1 MLAAV
6 MLLPMASHAQD
17 SWTVAD
23 GTTTHAKVPLDFYN
37 TDGTGVRNAQMLY
50 PASLLTDMNGS
61 TIGSIT
67 FYHQNTT
74 ATKTVNASTWYILM
88 GETTE
93 TDLSTGFSTTA
104 LDTVY
109 AGILQVTN
117 GVFSFEFNTP
127 YTYNGGNLLV
137 EIYTTGATGNYFGSS
152 NQDCYGVDSI
162 GSTYSSMSTPNYT
175 AFLPKTT
182 FTEVPSCFGV
192 TNLAID
198 ATQTTSSSLTLTWT
212 DTRNTNATYTIY
224 DVNGD
229 DILAENVSGT
239 SYTVSNLSAN
249 TIYTLGVAAN
259 CGAGDEAEMV
269 TVLGRTSC
277 AGTTGL
283 PYSENFSGYDGL
295 PSYPYYGPAVT
306 PSCWGYYSNGTN
318 TAATTGSDSYY
329 GGVGSYSYTSSYACL
344 EANNPYLCIPIQ
356 LTGSAVTSTTYIG
369 YGTQRGNVKYAVLPA
384 FDTDLSGLQISF
396 DYKMSS
402 SYSATGVAATLELG
416 YVTTDTASF
425 VSLQQYQ
432 AVSSVQQVSELS
444 LATLA
449 ADAPA
454 GARLAFKFSGVHNGT
469 GSYSYS
475 TVYCGIDNILVEV
488 LPNCVRVSD
497 LAIAAI
503 GSNTVTLT
511 WVDSVNSGATYTAYA
526 VSATDTIEESGI
538 YDTTY
543 TLTGLNADMEYTFGV
558 VANCSASDASS
569 MATVSGRTAC
579 APETLPYSEN
589 FDDWTSKSP
598 CWSFLSGAYNMGT
611 GTPTAYTSAWT
622 LNSTYGS
629 HITISGKALTMNV
642 FSTTRYWAVSPL
654 IEVTSDDI
662 LLSVDVAVAA
672 WSNATPN
679 YDADDTLAVA
689 ISTDGGTTFTNLAV
703 YGSTQLNSMTGAY
716 STILIPVSGY
726 ADSTVRFAIFAGSS
740 ASGGDNRIVIDNIS
754 VSESTGE
761 ICYPVS
767 SLMATNITSTGATLT
782 WEGTTGS
789 YNVYAYGTDTTLVA
803 TITDTFYVIDELL
816 PNTDYTYGVSANC
829 TSSESVVSM
838 ANFRTTCGA
847 ETLPFSEDFA
857 ASLSSDPCWRGASI
871 VYTDSVQVSMGANNN
886 WTYVSSVSNGIEAG
900 HYRVNIYGSSC
911 YKWLITPTIDFTT
924 ASSPLLTFDAVFT
937 KYSGTGAATGF
948 ESNTSQK
955 FLVLVSTN
963 DGTTWSQ
970 AADISLS
977 AIAGEAYATQYVD
990 LSAYA
995 GENVRIAFYA
1005 QSTTS
1010 GGDNNLHLDNI
1021 NVSESTGEICY
1032 STTGLTVSNIT
1043 ATSATVTWN
1052 SSTVGNYVLYIMN
1065 DSSSYMYTDTVA
1077 DLYTLQPNTEYT
1089 VGVTVD
1095 CPSGESPM
1103 ITTTFHTVCMAIDL
1117 PYTETFDATS
1127 GSRTCWSL
1135 ECSNTNNIGGS
1146 NGAGFVTVSGREVMR
1161 FSSYS
1166 NSTDYNQYGFSPMM
1180 NVSSS
1185 ATNLQVTV
1193 VYATYGS
1200 NDQLN
1205 FGYVTA
1211 TDTVWDPTTYT
1222 TTGSSDWQTQTFIVP
1237 ATATQLAAHYYGS
1250 FSYYAWI
1257 DSFVV
1262 TEMTGDYCAPV
1273 TGLTVDSV
1281 SSSSISLS
1289 WTSTGTDFTVVN
1301 MADGTVAATTTDTY
1315 VTISGLTAST
1325 AYTFGVVNNCPT
1337 VSSDTVTIAAATQC
1351 ENMCTLTVDAVDG
1364 YGDGWTGSYIDF
1376 VQNGVSVAQ
1385 FSMADQM
1392 EEEMEIYETAQVN
1405 VCSGSALTLNWV
1417 SMSSF
1422 DYEASFTILN
1432 ASGDTLFTADSCNNL
1447 ATPFYT
1453 VADPCAGASVE
1464 VDSVYVVGAAHG
1476 VFAHGTVTPMMSN
1489 VAVGESITFTATPDS
1504 HYVVEKW
1511 IASYMDTN
1519 NAAAGFVTFDS
1530 VMGVPTYTY
1539 TALATHVDGVVS
1551 VMAYFVSDGT
1561 IEEDSLVI
1569 VTAVNNASMGTINP
1583 APGTHV
1589 YHAGDYFMVEA
1600 IPNEGYHVES
1610 WHYTWTYEGEV
1621 LYDTTL
1627 NLGITQIFPYDTAE
1641 YYLGWTMSYT
1651 VNFAEGSAP
1660 ELNDSLFTLVTAVN
1674 DATMGTITPAPG
1686 THTYDVGET
1695 YNVTATA
1702 NEGYY
1707 LYAYQVN
1714 MYVPTLGEILNETIV
1729 LDELAAD
1736 EQAELQ
1742 EILNYTVEEEM
1753 LGAAISITAVFARL
1767 GGINDVEA
1775 DNFTVSATEGTVV
1788 VLGAEGQQVTLFDVN
1803 GRMMSREAN
1812 AGERVEFRVSNS
1824 GVYLVKVGNAAAKRV
1839 VVIR

>member
-1 MLAAV
+1 MKKLVRTLMLAAA
-6 MLLPMASHAQD
+6 MLLPFVSQAQG
-17 SWTVAD
+17 SLTVAD

-37 TDGTGVRNAQMLY
+37 TDGSGVRNAQMLY

-67 FYHQNTT
+67 FYHQNTS
-74 ATKTVNASTWYILM
+74 ATKTVSASTWYILM

-117 GVFSFEFNTP
+117 GVFSFEFTTP

-152 NQDCYGVDSI
+152 NQGCYGVDSI
-162 GSTYSSMSTPNYT
+162 GSTYSSMSNPNYT

-182 FTEVPSCFGV
+182 FTEVPSCFPV
-192 TNLAID
+192 LNLAID
-198 ATQTTSSSLTLTWT
+198 AAQTTSSS
-212 DTRNTNATYTIY
+212 
-224 DVNGD
+224 
-229 DILAENVSGT
+229 
-239 SYTVSNLSAN
+239 
-249 TIYTLGVAAN
+249 
-259 CGAGDEAEMV
+259 
-269 TVLGRTSC
+269 
-277 AGTTGL
+277 
-283 PYSENFSGYDGL
+283 
-295 PSYPYYGPAVT
+295 
-306 PSCWGYYSNGTN
+306 
-318 TAATTGSDSYY
+318 
-329 GGVGSYSYTSSYACL
+329 
-344 EANNPYLCIPIQ
+344 
-356 LTGSAVTSTTYIG
+356 
-369 YGTQRGNVKYAVLPA
+369 
-384 FDTDLSGLQISF
+384 
-396 DYKMSS
+396 
-402 SYSATGVAATLELG
+402 
-416 YVTTDTASF
+416 
-425 VSLQQYQ
+425 
-432 AVSSVQQVSELS
+432 
-444 LATLA
+444 
-449 ADAPA
+449 
-454 GARLAFKFSGVHNGT
+454 
-469 GSYSYS
+469 
-475 TVYCGIDNILVEV
+475 
-488 LPNCVRVSD
+488 
-497 LAIAAI
+497 
-503 GSNTVTLT
+503 VTLT
-511 WVDSVNSGATYTAYA
+511 WSDSRNTGATYTVYA
-526 VSATDTIEESGI
+526 MTATDTIEETGI

-543 TLTGLNADMEYTFGV
+543 TITDLTASTNYVFGV

-569 MATVSGRTAC
+569 MATVNGRTAC
-579 APETLPYSEN
+579 GTMTLPFSEN
-589 FDDWTSKSP
+589 FDAWSSKSD
-598 CWSFLSGAYNMGT
+598 CWSFLSGAYNMGA
-611 GTPTAYTSAWT
+611 GSPTSNSYAWT
-622 LNSTYGS
+622 LNSSYGS
-629 HITISGKALTMNV
+629 NITISGNALTMNV
-642 FSTTRYWAVSPL
+642 YSTNRYWAVTPP
-654 IEVTSDDI
+654 IEVSSDDV
-662 LLSVDVAVAA
+662 LLSFDVAVAA
-672 WSNATPN
+672 WSDPTPA
-679 YDADDTLAVA
+679 YDANDTLAVA

-703 YGSTQLNSMTGAY
+703 YGSEQLNSMTSAY
-716 STILIPVSGY
+716 TTILLPISGY
-726 ADSTVRFAIFAGSS
+726 ADSTVRIAFFAGSS
-740 ASGGDNRIVIDNIS
+740 ASGGDNRIAIDNIS
-754 VSESTGE
+754 LTESTGE
-761 ICYPVS
+761 ICYPTTGLTVS
-767 SLMATNITSTGATLT
+767 NITTTSATVTWNSSTVGNYVLYIMNDSS
-782 WEGTTGS
+782 S
-789 YNVYAYGTDTTLVA
+789 YMYTDTVADLYTLQ
-803 TITDTFYVIDELL
+803 
-816 PNTDYTYGVSANC
+816 PNTEYTVGVTVDCPSG
-829 TSSESVVSM
+829 ESPM
-838 ANFRTTCGA
+838 ITTTFRTDCAA

-886 WTYVSSVSNGIEAG
+886 WTYTSSVSNGIEAG
-900 HYRVNIYGSSC
+900 HYRVNIYGTGC

-948 ESNTSQK
+948 ESNASQK

-963 DGTTWSQ
+963 GGTTWSQ

-1032 STTGLTVSNIT
+1032 PVTDLAASDITSSGATLSWVGTTGSYNVYAYGTDTTLVATVSDT
-1043 ATSATVTWN
+1043 F
-1052 SSTVGNYVLYIMN
+1052 YVVDN
-1065 DSSSYMYTDTVA
+1065 
-1077 DLYTLQPNTEYT
+1077 LQPNTEYT
-1089 VGVTVD
+1089 YGVSANCTSSESTVA
-1095 CPSGESPM
+1095 
-1103 ITTTFHTVCMAIDL
+1103 IVTFHTACMAIDL

-1127 GSRTCWSL
+1127 ATRTCWSI
-1135 ECSNTNNIGGS
+1135 ECTSASNIGGS
-1146 NGAGFVTVSGREVMR
+1146 DGAGFVTVSGREVMR

-1166 NSTDYNQYGFSPMM
+1166 NASDYNQYGFSPLM
-1180 NVSSS
+1180 NVSSD

-1222 TTGSSDWQTQTFIVP
+1222 TTGSSDWQTQTFVVP

-1250 FSYYAWI
+1250 YSYYAWI
-1257 DSFVV
+1257 DSVVV
-1262 TEMTGDYCAPV
+1262 TELTGDYCAPV
-1273 TGLTVDSV
+1273 SGLTVDSA
-1281 SSSSISLS
+1281 SATSISLS

-1351 ENMCTLTVDAVDG
+1351 ENMCTLTILAADS
-1364 YGDGWTGSYIDF
+1364 YGDGWNDLYGSGNYSYIDF
-1376 VQNGVSVAQ
+1376 IQNGVSVNAYA
-1385 FSMADQM
+1385 MLDD
-1392 EEEMEIYETAQVN
+1392 YEDSATVA

-1417 SMSSF
+1417 TNGEEL
-1422 DYEASFTILN
+1422 DNEASFVILN

-1476 VFAHGTVTPMMSN
+1476 VFAHGTVTPSMSN

-1539 TALATHVDGVVS
+1539 TALASHVDGVVS
-1551 VMAYFVSDGT
+1551 VMAYFVYDGT

-1621 LYDTTL
+1621 IYDTTL

-1651 VNFAEGSAP
+1651 VNFAEGSTP
-1660 ELNDSLFTLVTAVN
+1660 EFNDSLFTLVTAVN

-1803 GRMMSREAN
+1803 GRMMSRKDN
-1812 AGERVEFRVSNS
+1812 AAERVEFRVSNS

>member
-1 MLAAV
+1 MKKLVRTLMLAAA
-6 MLLPMASHAQD
+6 MLLPFASHAQD

-37 TDGTGVRNAQMLY
+37 TDGSGVRNAQMLY
-50 PASLLTDMNGS
+50 PASLLTDMDGS
-61 TIGSIT
+61 TIGAIT
-67 FYHQNTT
+67 FYHQST
-74 ATKTVNASTWYILM
+74 ATKTVSASTWYILM

-152 NQDCYGVDSI
+152 NQGCYGVDNI
-162 GSTYSSMSTPNYT
+162 GSTYSSMSNPNYT

-182 FTEVPSCFGV
+182 FTEVPSCFPV
-192 TNLAID
+192 LNLAID
-198 ATQTTSSSLTLTWT
+198 AAQTTSSS
-212 DTRNTNATYTIY
+212 
-224 DVNGD
+224 
-229 DILAENVSGT
+229 
-239 SYTVSNLSAN
+239 
-249 TIYTLGVAAN
+249 
-259 CGAGDEAEMV
+259 
-269 TVLGRTSC
+269 
-277 AGTTGL
+277 
-283 PYSENFSGYDGL
+283 
-295 PSYPYYGPAVT
+295 
-306 PSCWGYYSNGTN
+306 
-318 TAATTGSDSYY
+318 
-329 GGVGSYSYTSSYACL
+329 
-344 EANNPYLCIPIQ
+344 
-356 LTGSAVTSTTYIG
+356 
-369 YGTQRGNVKYAVLPA
+369 
-384 FDTDLSGLQISF
+384 
-396 DYKMSS
+396 
-402 SYSATGVAATLELG
+402 
-416 YVTTDTASF
+416 
-425 VSLQQYQ
+425 
-432 AVSSVQQVSELS
+432 
-444 LATLA
+444 
-449 ADAPA
+449 
-454 GARLAFKFSGVHNGT
+454 
-469 GSYSYS
+469 
-475 TVYCGIDNILVEV
+475 
-488 LPNCVRVSD
+488 
-497 LAIAAI
+497 
-503 GSNTVTLT
+503 VTLT
-511 WVDSVNSGATYTAYA
+511 WSDSRNTGATYTVYA
-526 VSATDTIEESGI
+526 MTATDTIEETGI

-543 TLTGLNADMEYTFGV
+543 TITDLTASTNYVFGV

-569 MATVSGRTAC
+569 MATVNGRTAC
-579 APETLPYSEN
+579 GTMTLPFSEN
-589 FDDWTSKSP
+589 FDAWSSKSD
-598 CWSFLSGAYNMGT
+598 CWSFLSGAYNMGA
-611 GTPTAYTSAWT
+611 GSPTSNSYAWT
-622 LNSTYGS
+622 LNSSYGS
-629 HITISGKALTMNV
+629 NITISGNALTMNV
-642 FSTTRYWAVSPL
+642 YSTNRYWAVTPA
-654 IEVTSDDI
+654 IEVSSDDV
-662 LLSVDVAVAA
+662 LLSFDVAVAA
-672 WSNATPN
+672 WSDATPA
-679 YDADDTLAVA
+679 YDANDTLAVA

-703 YGSTQLNSMTGAY
+703 YGSEQLNNMTSAY
-716 STILIPVSGY
+716 TTILLPISGY
-726 ADSTVRFAIFAGSS
+726 ADSTVRIAFFAGSS
-740 ASGGDNRIVIDNIS
+740 ASGGDNRIAIDNIS
-754 VSESTGE
+754 LAESTGE
-761 ICYPVS
+761 ICYP
-767 SLMATNITSTGATLT
+767 
-782 WEGTTGS
+782 
-789 YNVYAYGTDTTLVA
+789 
-803 TITDTFYVIDELL
+803 
-816 PNTDYTYGVSANC
+816 
-829 TSSESVVSM
+829 
-838 ANFRTTCGA
+838 
-847 ETLPFSEDFA
+847 
-857 ASLSSDPCWRGASI
+857 
-871 VYTDSVQVSMGANNN
+871 
-886 WTYVSSVSNGIEAG
+886 
-900 HYRVNIYGSSC
+900 
-911 YKWLITPTIDFTT
+911 
-924 ASSPLLTFDAVFT
+924 
-937 KYSGTGAATGF
+937 
-948 ESNTSQK
+948 
-955 FLVLVSTN
+955 
-963 DGTTWSQ
+963 
-970 AADISLS
+970 
-977 AIAGEAYATQYVD
+977 
-990 LSAYA
+990 
-995 GENVRIAFYA
+995 
-1005 QSTTS
+1005 
-1010 GGDNNLHLDNI
+1010 
-1021 NVSESTGEICY
+1021 
-1032 STTGLTVSNIT
+1032 TTGLTVSNIT
-1043 ATSATVTWN
+1043 TTSATVTWN

-1103 ITTTFHTVCMAIDL
+1103 ITTTFRTACAAETLPFSEDFAASLSSDPCWRGASIVYTDSVQVSMGANNNWTYTSSVSNGIEAGHYRVNIYGSSCYKWLITPTIDFTTASSPLLTFDAVFTKYSGTGAATGFESNASQKFLVLVSTNGGTTWSQAADISLSAIAGEAYTTQYVDLSAYAGENVRIAFYAQSTTSGGDNNLHLDNINVSESTGEICYPVTDLAASAITSSGATLSWVGTTGSYNVYAYGTDTTLVATVTDTFYVIDNLQPNTEYTYGVSANCTSSESTVAIVTFHTACMAIDL

-1127 GSRTCWSL
+1127 ATRTCWSI
-1135 ECSNTNNIGGS
+1135 ECTSASNIGGS
-1146 NGAGFVTVSGREVMR
+1146 DGAGFVTVSGREVMR

-1166 NSTDYNQYGFSPMM
+1166 NASDYNQYGFSPLM
-1180 NVSSS
+1180 NVSSD

-1222 TTGSSDWQTQTFIVP
+1222 TNGSSDWQTQTFVVP
-1237 ATATQLAAHYYGS
+1237 ATATQLAAHYYGD

-1257 DSFVV
+1257 DSVVV
-1262 TEMTGDYCAPV
+1262 TELTGDFCAPV
-1273 TGLTVDSV
+1273 TGLTVDSA
-1281 SSSSISLS
+1281 SATSISLS

-1315 VTISGLTAST
+1315 VAISGLTAST

-1351 ENMCTLTVDAVDG
+1351 ENMCTLTIDAVDG

-1405 VCSGSALTLNWV
+1405 VCSGSALSLNWV
-1417 SMSSF
+1417 SMSSY
-1422 DYEASFTILN
+1422 DDEASFTILN
-1432 ASGDTLFTADSCNNL
+1432 ASGDTLYTAVSCDYL
-1447 ATPFYT
+1447 PTPFYT

-1464 VDSVYVVGAAHG
+1464 ADSVFVVGAAYG
-1476 VFAHGTVTPMMSN
+1476 LNEHGTVTPSMSN

-1519 NAAAGFVTFDS
+1519 NVAAGFVTFDS
-1530 VMGVPTYTY
+1530 VSGGLTYTY

-1561 IEEDSLVI
+1561 IEEEDSLVI

-1621 LYDTTL
+1621 IYDTTL

-1714 MYVPTLGEILNETIV
+1714 IYVPTLGEVLNETIV

-1736 EQAELQ
+1736 ELAELQ

-1753 LGAAISITAVFARL
+1753 LGAAINITAVFARST
-1767 GGINDVEA
+1767 GINDVEA

-1803 GRMMSREAN
+1803 GRMMSRKDN
-1812 AGERVEFRVSNS
+1812 AAERVEFRVSNS